1 MSTHAR
7 RGEVV
12 YNGLLKSILFR
23 IWDGT
28 ILLIDKFELTLLL
41 LIENCSSAS
50 DLPNYLAES
59 VKLEVKGLQN

>member
-7 RGEVV
+7 RGEV